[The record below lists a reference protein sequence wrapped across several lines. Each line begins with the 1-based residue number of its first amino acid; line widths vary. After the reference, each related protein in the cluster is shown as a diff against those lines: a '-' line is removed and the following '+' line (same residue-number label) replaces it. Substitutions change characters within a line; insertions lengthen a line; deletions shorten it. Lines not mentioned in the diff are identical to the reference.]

1 MGISHK
7 LINNQRRIGLTGGIA
22 SGKSTIINYIQ
33 TNKKIPILDADN
45 LSRELTKPNTI
56 VYKKILDHFGNKVID
71 KNSSGREINRKVLRN
86 IIFKDAKSRDWIQ
99 KLLHPLIKEKII
111 KDCYQYKNHK
121 IILLVIPLLF
131 EAKFEDICTE
141 IWLVKCTEEQQI
153 ERLVRRDKISEEEA
167 AAIIKLQLN
176 FEAKQKLSD
185 VILDNS
191 DDTNQWIYKIKELI

>member
-1 MGISHK
+1 MIVECSK
-7 LINNQRRIGLTGGIA
+7 YSND
-22 SGKSTIINYIQ
+22 Q
-33 TNKKIPILDADN
+33 TL
-45 LSRELTKPNTI
+45 
-56 VYKKILDHFGNKVID
+56 
-71 KNSSGREINRKVLRN
+71 
-86 IIFKDAKSRDWIQ
+86 
-99 KLLHPLIKEKII
+99 
-111 KDCYQYKNHK
+111 
-121 IILLVIPLLF
+121 LLVIPLLF